1 MLRMTGILAV
11 LVSVIGFTAQAQNKT
26 IRGTV
31 IDDTGAPV
39 VGAAVV
45 VVGNTS
51 IGAVTGVDGTYR
63 LNVPANANVEFSCI
77 GYASQ
82 VVPVADKTVIDIILK
97 EDTEFLD
104 ETVVIGYGVQR
115 KSDLTGSVASVR
127 SEELMDRSTSDAAA
141 ALQGKAAGVQIFND
155 SGAPGEGSSIRVRG
169 ISSNSGSGLGPLLI
183 VDGLKVDKI
192 DYLDPSMIESM
203 EVLKDAASAAIYG
216 AQAGNGVVLITT

>member
-1 MLRMTGILAV
+1 MLKTLLRMTGILWV
-11 LVSVIGFTAQAQNKT
+11 LVTILGGFSASAQNKA
-26 IRGTV
+26 IHGTV
-31 IDDTGAPV
+31 IDATGAPV

-51 IGAVTGVDGTYR
+51 IGAVTGADGSYR
-63 LNVPANANVEFSCI
+63 LNVPAGSSVEVSCI

-82 VVPVADKTVIDIILK
+82 VTEVGNKTVIDFLLK

-127 SEELMDRSTSDAAA
+127 AEELANRSTSDAAA
-141 ALQGKAAGVQIFND
+141 ALQGKAAGVQVFND
-155 SGAPGEGSSIRVRG
+155 TGAPGEGSSIRVRG

-183 VDGLKVDKI
+183 VDGLKVDNI
-192 DYLDPSMIESM
+192 QYLDPSMIES
-203 EVLKDAASAAIYG
+203 VR
-216 AQAGNGVVLITT
+216 